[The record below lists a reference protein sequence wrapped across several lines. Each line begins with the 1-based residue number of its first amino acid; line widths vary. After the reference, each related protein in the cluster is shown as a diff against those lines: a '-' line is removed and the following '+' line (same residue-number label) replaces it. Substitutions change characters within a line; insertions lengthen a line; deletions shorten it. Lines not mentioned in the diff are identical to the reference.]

1 MNGIISSIKRF
12 ATHDG
17 PGIRTTVF
25 FKGCPLKCIWCH
37 NPESIAFTPQ
47 VGFYE
52 EKCALCGACEAV
64 CPEGAARGQ
73 GVACADCG
81 LCESACDSEALRFYG
96 RTVTVQQVLEDVRK
110 DRLFYETSGGGVT
123 LSGGECLCQPEF
135 CAALLQALK
144 QEKIHTAV
152 DTCGYVSRSVLEQVL
167 PHTDVFLY
175 DIKAID
181 EQVHIRCTGK
191 DNRQILENLRYLDS
205 RGANIVI
212 RVPFVPGYNEG
223 EMPKIRAFLDTLTH
237 VTKVELLPYHNL
249 AGSKY
254 DALGMENTLP
264 EQLPTKE
271 QIETAEKQLRIE
283 N

>member
-52 EKCALCGACEAV
+52 EKCVGCGACEAV

-81 LCESACDSEALRFYG
+81 LCEGVCDSEALRFYG

-254 DALGMENTLP
+254 RALAMENTLP
-264 EQLPTKE
+264 AQLPTKE